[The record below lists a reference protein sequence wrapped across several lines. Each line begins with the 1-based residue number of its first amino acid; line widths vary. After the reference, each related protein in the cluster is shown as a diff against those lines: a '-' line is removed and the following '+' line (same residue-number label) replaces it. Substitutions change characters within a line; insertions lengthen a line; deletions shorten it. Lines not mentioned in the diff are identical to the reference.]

1 MIECAII
8 GDSIAQGVAQ
18 YRPECLGIAR
28 YGWTSAQWNR
38 RWGSM
43 ELNAHSVIISLGSN
57 DSPAVKSELE
67 LRAIRANAHS
77 DRVFWILPANN
88 VSVQRLIRQIAL
100 DWGDTV
106 LPITQLS
113 QDRVHPTV
121 AGYQQLAKETK

>member
-113 QDRVHPTV
+113 PDRVHPTV
-121 AGYQQLAKETK
+121 SGYRQLAKETK

>member
-88 VSVQRLIRQIAL
+88 VSMQRLIRQIAL

-113 QDRVHPTV
+113 PDRVHPTV
-121 AGYQQLAKETK
+121 SGYRQLAKETK

>member
-1 MIECAII
+1 MIECAVI

-18 YRPECLGIAR
+18 HRPECLGIAR

-67 LRAIRANAHS
+67 LRAIRANTRS

-88 VSVQRLIRQIAL
+88 VSMQRLIRQIAL

-113 QDRVHPTV
+113 PDRVHPTV
-121 AGYQQLAKETK
+121 SGYKQLANETQ

>member
-88 VSVQRLIRQIAL
+88 VSMQRLIRQIAL

-113 QDRVHPTV
+113 ADRVHPT
-121 AGYQQLAKETK
+121 ATGYQQLAKETK

>member
-1 MIECAII
+1 MIDCAVI
-8 GDSIAQGVAQ
+8 GDSIAQGVSQ

-67 LRAIRANAHS
+67 LRAIRANARS

-88 VSVQRLIRQIAL
+88 VTMQRLIRQIAL

-106 LPITQLS
+106 LPITQLGA
-113 QDRVHPTV
+113 DRVHPT
-121 AGYQQLAKETK
+121 ASGYKQLAKETK

>member
-8 GDSIAQGVAQ
+8 GDSIAQGVVQ
-18 YRPECLGIAR
+18 HRPECSSLAR
-28 YGWTSAQWNR
+28 SGWTSAQWNR
-38 RWGSM
+38 RWGSQ
-43 ELNAHSVIISLGSN
+43 ELNAHSVIISLGTN

-67 LRAIRANAHS
+67 LRAIRAMAHS

-88 VSVQRLIRQIAL
+88 VSMQRLIRQIAL

-113 QDRVHPTV
+113 RDRIHPTV
-121 AGYQQLAKETK
+121 TGYRQLAKETK

>member
-1 MIECAII
+1 MIDCAVI

-18 YRPECLGIAR
+18 YRPECSSLAR
-28 YGWTSAQWNR
+28 SGWTSAQWNR
-38 RWGSM
+38 RWGSQ

-57 DSPAVKSELE
+57 DSSAVKSELE
-67 LRAIRANAHS
+67 LRAIRAMARS

-88 VSVQRLIRQIAL
+88 AAMQRLIQQIAL

-113 QDRVHPTV
+113 PDRVHPTA
-121 AGYQQLAKETK
+121 AGYRQLAKETK

>member
-1 MIECAII
+1 MIDCAII

-88 VSVQRLIRQIAL
+88 VSMQRLIRQIAL

-106 LPITQLS
+106 LPITQLGA
-113 QDRVHPTV
+113 DRVHPTV
-121 AGYQQLAKETK
+121 SGYRQLAKETK

>member
-38 RWGSM
+38 RWGSQ

-88 VSVQRLIRQIAL
+88 VSIQRLIRQIAL

-113 QDRVHPTV
+113 ADRVHPTV
-121 AGYQQLAKETK
+121 SGYQQLAKETK

>member
-1 MIECAII
+1 
-8 GDSIAQGVAQ
+8 
-18 YRPECLGIAR
+18 
-28 YGWTSAQWNR
+28 
-38 RWGSM
+38 M

-67 LRAIRANAHS
+67 LRAIRANARS

-88 VSVQRLIRQIAL
+88 AAMQRLIRQIAL

-113 QDRVHPTV
+113 PDRVHPTV
-121 AGYQQLAKETK
+121 SGYKQLAKETK

>member
-43 ELNAHSVIISLGSN
+43 ELNAHNVIISLGSN

-88 VSVQRLIRQIAL
+88 VSMQRLIRQIAL

-113 QDRVHPTV
+113 ADRVHPT
-121 AGYQQLAKETK
+121 ATGYQQLAKETK

>member
-38 RWGSM
+38 RWGSQ

-88 VSVQRLIRQIAL
+88 VSMQRLIRQIAL

-113 QDRVHPTV
+113 ADRVHPT
-121 AGYQQLAKETK
+121 ATGYQQLAKETK

>member
-1 MIECAII
+1 MIECAVI

-88 VSVQRLIRQIAL
+88 VSMQRLIRQIAL

-113 QDRVHPTV
+113 ADRVHPTV
-121 AGYQQLAKETK
+121 TGYKQLAKETQ

>member
-57 DSPAVKSELE
+57 DSPAIKSELE

-88 VSVQRLIRQIAL
+88 VSMQRLIRQIAL

-113 QDRVHPTV
+113 ADRVHPTV
-121 AGYQQLAKETK
+121 SGYKQLAKETQ

>member
-1 MIECAII
+1 
-8 GDSIAQGVAQ
+8 
-18 YRPECLGIAR
+18 
-28 YGWTSAQWNR
+28 
-38 RWGSM
+38 M

-113 QDRVHPTV
+113 QDRVHPT
-121 AGYQQLAKETK
+121 ASGYQQLAKETK